1 MVNFLVDP
9 IVHMYVAMAPKKS
22 WVSLPTKHVIKQ
34 KVDKINKRFVPHQSI
49 RVAVV
54 TSSIAI

>member
-1 MVNFLVDP
+1 
-9 IVHMYVAMAPKKS
+9 MYVAMAPKKS